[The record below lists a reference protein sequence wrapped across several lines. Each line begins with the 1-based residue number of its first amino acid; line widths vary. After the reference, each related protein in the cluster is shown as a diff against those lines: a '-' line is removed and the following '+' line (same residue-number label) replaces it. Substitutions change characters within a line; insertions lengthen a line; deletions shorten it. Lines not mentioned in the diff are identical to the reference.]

1 MAPAAETAP
10 GVDGDATVVE
20 DFSAAGAG
28 DGAADAPLRRD
39 VRLLGDLLG
48 DTIRRQHGARL
59 FELVEEVRG
68 IAKQARAGAFA
79 AGGAPT
85 RQLIDKL
92 SALPAS
98 DLLRLAR
105 AFTLFLSLANI
116 AEQHHQIRMRRAQ
129 WMAADDSDAAEAS
142 AVEASPA
149 ESGTAQ
155 PAQSA
160 RAESPPAGPL
170 DAELGKLRARG
181 VTAEALYNQV
191 ARLAIQPVLTAHPT
205 EVQRRSVSSKFLR
218 IARLLAKRDRHDLSR
233 LERAQIRRALHRGVA
248 EVWATD
254 EIRRRR
260 PTPVDEAKTSLVTV
274 EHALWEVLPR
284 IARELDHALRRHA
297 GRGLPLD
304 AAPIRFASWMG
315 GDRDGNPSAT
325 PAVTRRVCLLNKL
338 KAARM
343 FRRDIDELRRELS
356 MRRCAPELRAVVG
369 DAAEPYRKLLEQ
381 VLAKLNATVDEY
393 ARRLRRLDDARRPGF
408 ADDDSARDDIYHRS
422 AQLRAPLLLMHESL
436 LSCGEEMIAEGR
448 LTDILRRLDGFGLT
462 LLKLDIR
469 QEAAR
474 HTDALDAI
482 TRHLGLGGYA
492 AWSEAR
498 RQEFLVAELASRRPL
513 FASTFP
519 APGEAGDAAAE
530 VLATFRLLAA
540 ENPESFGSYVISMA
554 ATPSDVLAVQLLQ
567 KECRVARPLPVVPL
581 FERLDALRG
590 AAECMDK
597 LFCID
602 AYKTRIGGAQEV
614 MIGYSDSAKDAGML
628 SAAWGL
634 YQAQAELAEV
644 CARHG
649 VALTLFHGRGG
660 TVARGGGPAREAIRA
675 QPPGSV
681 NGAMRVTEQGEVIQ
695 AKYGLPGMA
704 EETLQGYVGA
714 VLEATLTP
722 PPAPGDDWRAA
733 MARLSEDAL
742 AEFRAVVGAADFAA
756 YFRQATPQQELGKLN
771 IGSRPAHRGNPRHP
785 RSLNSRHPRSLLS
798 GGGKGD
804 GDGRG
809 DGDGENAAGDGDVGD
824 GKNAAGDGEAGDGEN
839 GTGNLRDLRAIPWIF
854 AWTQTRLMLPAW
866 LGVGAALEA
875 ASARG
880 DDEILAD
887 MQRRWPFFQAT
898 LDSIEMVFSK
908 ANPAVSAIYD
918 DRLVGADLQPL
929 GDDLRAKYRR
939 AMRLLLA
946 VTGHRVPLENQ
957 AVVRRSVAVRNT
969 YVLPLNI
976 LQAEL
981 LARARSDASAEVQ
994 DALLIAIN
1002 GIAAGMRNTG

>member
-1 MAPAAETAP
+1 MDSAAETAP

-20 DFSAAGAG
+20 DFSAAVAG
-28 DGAADAPLRRD
+28 DGAAADAPLRRD

-92 SALPAS
+92 SALPAA

-116 AEQHHQIRMRRAQ
+116 AEQHHQIRQRRAQ
-129 WMAADDSDAAEAS
+129 WMAADDSDAPESPSLA
-142 AVEASPA
+142 EASPA

-155 PAQSA
+155 PAESAESA

-393 ARRLRRLDDARRPGF
+393 ARRLRRLDDARRPGS

-436 LSCGEEMIAEGR
+436 LACGEEMIAEGR

-492 AWSEAR
+492 AWDEAR

-567 KECRVARPLPVVPL
+567 KECRVAQPLPVVPL

-597 LFCID
+597 LFCIE
-602 AYKTRIGGAQEV
+602 AYKARIGGAQEV

-649 VALTLFHGRGG
+649 IALTLFHGRGG

-771 IGSRPAHRGNPRHP
+771 IGSRPAHRGGR
-785 RSLNSRHPRSLLS
+785 
-798 GGGKGD
+798 GGKG

-809 DGDGENAAGDGDVGD
+809 GGDGENAAGDGDACDGKNAAGDGGD
-824 GKNAAGDGEAGDGEN
+824 GKNAAGDGDAGAEK
-839 GTGNLRDLRAIPWIF
+839 TPGNLRDLRAIPWIF

-880 DDEILAD
+880 DDKILAD

-918 DRLVGADLQPL
+918 DRLVGAALQPL

-939 AMRLLLA
+939 AMQLLLA
-946 VTGHRVPLENQ
+946 VTGHRMPLENQ